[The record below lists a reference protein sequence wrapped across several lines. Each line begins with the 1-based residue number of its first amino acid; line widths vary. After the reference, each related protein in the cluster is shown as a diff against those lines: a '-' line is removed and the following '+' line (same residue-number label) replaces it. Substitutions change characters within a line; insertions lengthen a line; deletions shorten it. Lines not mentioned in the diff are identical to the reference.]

1 MTDDTVLVALIG
13 RPFDADALARATE
26 RFPDAELVVLAVVTP
41 LDAPFSEGQLL
52 SPTDD
57 RFLQARR
64 RAENLVERVRESSG
78 AGDASLDDVEIA
90 VAQGRP
96 APVVANRAERLDVDR
111 IVVGAR
117 DQSRLADYLLVDGVG
132 DAIAD
137 RASVPVTV
145 VEVDQATP
153 SPADSTL

>member
-1 MTDDTVLVALIG
+1 MTADTVLVALVG
-13 RPFDADALARATE
+13 RPFDADALARAIE
-26 RFPDAELVVLAVVTP
+26 QFPDAELVVLAVVTP

-57 RFLQARR
+57 RFVQARR
-64 RAENLVERVRESSG
+64 RAEDLVERVREGSE
-78 AGDASLDDVEIA
+78 ADAPLDDVTIA

-96 APVVANRAERLDVDR
+96 APVVANRAERMGADR

-117 DQSRLADYLLVDGVG
+117 DRSRLADYLLGDGVG
-132 DAIAD
+132 AAIAE
-137 RASVPVTV
+137 RASAPVTV
-145 VEVDQATP
+145 VEVDQVTP

>member
-1 MTDDTVLVALIG
+1 MAADTVLVALVG
-13 RPFDADALARATE
+13 RPFDADALAHATE
-26 RFPDAELVVLAVVTP
+26 RFPAADFVVLAVVTP

-57 RFLQARR
+57 RFVRARR
-64 RAENLVERVRESSG
+64 RAEGLVERVRGNSAGSS
-78 AGDASLDDVEIA
+78 DDVRIV

-96 APVVANRAERLDVDR
+96 APVVAARADRLDADR

-117 DQSRLADYLLVDGVG
+117 DRSRLADYLLGDGVG
-132 DAIAD
+132 AAIAD

-145 VEVDQATP
+145 VEVDQETP
-153 SPADSTL
+153 RPADSIL

>member
-1 MTDDTVLVALIG
+1 MAADTVLVALVG

-26 RFPDAELVVLAVVTP
+26 QFPDAELVVLAVVTP

-64 RAENLVERVRESSG
+64 RAEDLIERVRERS
-78 AGDASLDDVEIA
+78 DADTPSDNLHVD

-96 APVVANRAERLDVDR
+96 APVVANRADRIGADR
-111 IVVGAR
+111 IVVGGR
-117 DQSRLADYLLVDGVG
+117 DRSRLADYLLGDGVG
-132 DAIAD
+132 AAIAE
-137 RASVPVTV
+137 RASAPVTV
-145 VEVDQATP
+145 VEVDQETP
-153 SPADSTL
+153 SPVDSTL

>member
-1 MTDDTVLVALIG
+1 MAADTVLVAMVG

-52 SPTDD
+52 SSTDD
-57 RFLQARR
+57 RFVQARR
-64 RAENLVERVRESSG
+64 RAEELVERVREGSEAG
-78 AGDASLDDVEIA
+78 AAPLDDVRIA

-96 APVVANRAERLDVDR
+96 APVVANRAERIGADR
-111 IVVGAR
+111 IVVGGR
-117 DQSRLADYLLVDGVG
+117 DRSWLADYLLGDGVG
-132 DAIAD
+132 AAIAD

-145 VEVDQATP
+145 VEIDQETP
-153 SPADSTL
+153 SPPDSTL